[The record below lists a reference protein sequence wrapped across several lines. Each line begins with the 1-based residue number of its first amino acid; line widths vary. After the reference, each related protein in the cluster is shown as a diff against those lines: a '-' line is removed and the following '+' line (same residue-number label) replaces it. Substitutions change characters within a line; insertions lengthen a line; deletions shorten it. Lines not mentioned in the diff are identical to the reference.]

1 MSKKRVKGHKANSI
15 LNGEWADH
23 VKKYG
28 KRETAG
34 IRRMEDKKI
43 IRDETMFKE
52 EEPLPMSVLL
62 EMREQRD
69 KDAQQKL
76 LDDYFEDYHNPGYD
90 I

>member
-43 IRDETMFKE
+43 IREETKFKE
-52 EEPLPMSVLL
+52 EEPL
-62 EMREQRD
+62 E
-69 KDAQQKL
+69 
-76 LDDYFEDYHNPGYD
+76 DYFEDYHNPGYD
-90 I
+90 L